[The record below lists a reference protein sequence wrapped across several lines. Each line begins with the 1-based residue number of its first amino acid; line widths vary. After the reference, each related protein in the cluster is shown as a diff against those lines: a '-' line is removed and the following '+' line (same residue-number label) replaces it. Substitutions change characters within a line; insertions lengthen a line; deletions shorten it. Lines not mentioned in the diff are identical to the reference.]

1 MKKYKSKDC
10 LFIYFQNNNIMV
22 NKREKNLLYNFYF
35 RQTAFSLILSL
46 FFYLYLLFFPYL
58 FRFNF
63 FVSEWNVHILFCRHI
78 WAELSLLLDISERNF
93 LPRWGGAR
101 ALPLRTCLHASVYFF
116 TRPNVRCTHLGP
128 SFLSNSLFLL
138 FLNTL

>member
-46 FFYLYLLFFPYL
+46 FFYLYLLFFPT
-58 FRFNF
+58 F
-63 FVSEWNVHILFCRHI
+63 FVLIFSY
-78 WAELSLLLDISERNF
+78 LSGTFTFFFADISGRNF
-93 LPRWGGAR
+93 LSSW
-101 ALPLRTCLHASVYFF
+101 T
-116 TRPNVRCTHLGP
+116 
-128 SFLSNSLFLL
+128 FLSGTFYPGGGVHVHSPCVRACTPRYTFSHARTFDAHTSDLL
-138 FLNTL
+138 FCLTLFFFCF

>member
-46 FFYLYLLFFPYL
+46 FFLYLLFFPT
-58 FRFNF
+58 F
-63 FVSEWNVHILFCRHI
+63 FVSIFSY
-78 WAELSLLLDISERNF
+78 LSGTFTFFFADISGRNF
-93 LPRWGGAR
+93 LSSW
-101 ALPLRTCLHASVYFF
+101 T
-116 TRPNVRCTHLGP
+116 
-128 SFLSNSLFLL
+128 FLSGTFYPGGGWGCTCTPPAYVPARLRILFHTPERSMHTPRT
-138 FLNTL
+138 FFSV